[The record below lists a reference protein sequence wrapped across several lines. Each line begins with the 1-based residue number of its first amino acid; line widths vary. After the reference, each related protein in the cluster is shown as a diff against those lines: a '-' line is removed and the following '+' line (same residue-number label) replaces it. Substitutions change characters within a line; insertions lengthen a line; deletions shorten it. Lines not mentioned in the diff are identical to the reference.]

1 MKRLPGFIIM
11 LIFLAGNV
19 VFFIPKISRS
29 MNKLNK
35 LEEHI
40 EELDVKIVGYSKE
53 INLYEE
59 KISKMKNEFYREKM
73 GRDKHKLIKDG
84 EIIYRPANQ

>member
-19 VFFIPKISRS
+19 IVFAPKISRS

-35 LEEHI
+35 LNEQI
-40 EELDVKIVGYSKE
+40 KELDFKIAGYGKEVKV
-53 INLYEE
+53 YEE
-59 KISKMKNEFYREKM
+59 KILKMKDDFYREKM
-73 GRDKHKLIKDG
+73 GRD
-84 EIIYRPANQ
+84 